1 MRIAYIGQKGIPM
14 TQGGVEAHVENLAV
28 EMAKLGH
35 EVFVYTRDYYTD
47 KNLKEYKGV
56 KLISIPSIRT
66 KNLDTI
72 THVLFSTIHALF
84 QKYDVIHYHSVG
96 ASLMSFIPRIFSR
109 AKVVGTFHCLD
120 RFHQKWGFFARL
132 MLRIGEWTVCYFPHK
147 TIAVSQY
154 IQKYC
159 LDDYGKKVDY
169 IPNGF
174 SIEKNE
180 NTEILEK
187 LNIKP
192 KKYFL
197 YVTRLIRHKGVH
209 YLIDAY
215 KKLNNP
221 DFQLVIVGD
230 TFHNDD
236 YKMELMKMVENEKN
250 IIFTG
255 TQMDG
260 NLDALF
266 THAYAYVLPSENEG
280 LSISFLEAMA
290 HGLPLIASEIEANQ
304 DFIDKGLIYG
314 FKNKDVQG
322 LKTKMSWMIE
332 NYDTALA
339 KAQKTAE
346 YIQENFSW
354 NKIAN
359 QIQELYKQNE
369 CLQNL
374 HKKAFVQKTSK

>member
-1 MRIAYIGQKGIPM
+1 
-14 TQGGVEAHVENLAV
+14 
-28 EMAKLGH
+28 
-35 EVFVYTRDYYTD
+35 
-47 KNLKEYKGV
+47 
-56 KLISIPSIRT
+56 
-66 KNLDTI
+66 
-72 THVLFSTIHALF
+72 
-84 QKYDVIHYHSVG
+84 
-96 ASLMSFIPRIFSR
+96 
-109 AKVVGTFHCLD
+109 
-120 RFHQKWGFFARL
+120 
-132 MLRIGEWTVCYFPHK
+132 
-147 TIAVSQY
+147 
-154 IQKYC
+154 
-159 LDDYGKKVDY
+159 
-169 IPNGF
+169 
-174 SIEKNE
+174 
-180 NTEILEK
+180 
-187 LNIKP
+187 
-192 KKYFL
+192 
-197 YVTRLIRHKGVH
+197 
-209 YLIDAY
+209 
-215 KKLNNP
+215 
-221 DFQLVIVGD
+221 
-230 TFHNDD
+230 
-236 YKMELMKMVENEKN
+236 MVENEKN